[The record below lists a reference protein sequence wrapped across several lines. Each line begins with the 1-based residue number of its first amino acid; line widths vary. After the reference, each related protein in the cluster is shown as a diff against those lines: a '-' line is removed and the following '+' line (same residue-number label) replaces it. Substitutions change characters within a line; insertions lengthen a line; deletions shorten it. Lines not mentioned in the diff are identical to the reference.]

1 MNLHIKSHRQ
11 MAHMHIEDDAL
22 NLVVPFESNRPQVLK
37 QVRSLHRHRNLL
49 QANKHA
55 ENFIGHQ
62 GTDTD
67 DPFGRVLRQL
77 RNQKG
82 IEACVVASNACI
94 SVWQLY
100 ELETG
105 KDTLFYTAG
114 LRNKAAHRVAEFL
127 GSDWSEILQGSFKV
141 ETAPVQTAHV
151 LVLKTPLT
159 EARTSSTFATHQ
171 PSPNPLGNAQTTQ
184 DKMPLSTALFLRVRD
199 DQAPNV

>member
-1 MNLHIKSHRQ
+1 MNIQSRLQIAR
-11 MAHMHIEDDAL
+11 MHVEKDASTML
-22 NLVVPFESNRPQVLK
+22 IPFEPNRSQVLK
-37 QVRSLHRHRNLL
+37 HVRPLHRHRNLL

-62 GTDTD
+62 SPDTD

-105 KDTLFYTAG
+105 KDTFFYTAG

-127 GSDWSEILQGSFKV
+127 GGNWSEILKGSFKV
-141 ETAPVQTAHV
+141 ETAPTHTAHV
-151 LVLKTPLT
+151 HVLKTPLT
-159 EARTSSTFATHQ
+159 EARTSSAFAAHQ
-171 PSPNPLGNAQTTQ
+171 PLQSPLGGAQTTQ
-184 DKMPLSTALFLRVRD
+184 DNMPVSTALFLRVRD